1 MKWHV
6 IVVLI
11 GTFLMTNNIE
21 HVFICVFAIL
31 LIFFYKSSVH
41 IFDPVFNW
49 LFIALI
55 VESWK
60 NFTYIVDINPASDVC
75 FAKTIS

>member
-1 MKWHV
+1 MNICYYVFLIIATLGGMKWHV

-55 VESWK
+55 VES
-60 NFTYIVDINPASDVC
+60 
-75 FAKTIS
+75 